1 MSEHLDR
8 QRRRDI
14 RRAMGPEALDLVQ
27 QEMRTVAA
35 LDEQVTLMMRSYK
48 AQWQAMDRRVL
59 ALEQHE
65 DHRVGQCMT
74 LWGRLRW
81 LWRG

>member
-27 QEMRTVAA
+27 QEMRIMVE
-35 LDEQVTLMMRSYK
+35 LDARLS
-48 AQWQAMDRRVL
+48 L
-59 ALEQHE
+59 LEQHLA
-65 DHRVGQCMT
+65 RVGHDLERLRRQET
-74 LWGRLRW
+74 VWVDTTRTRGDRLRW
-81 LWRG
+81 LLWGRR